1 MLINQTF
8 AAFLVVDIRTLKQV
22 KVKSLMAPFTT
33 CSMEHATVNRRAWL
47 TVDVYLGSHCYC
59 LR

>member
-22 KVKSLMAPFTT
+22 EVKSLMAPFTT
-33 CSMEHATVNRRAWL
+33 CSMEHATVNRGAW
-47 TVDVYLGSHCYC
+47 
-59 LR
+59 